1 MVARQKVLL
10 KINMNVFT
18 PTAFFHSES
27 ANSFFTVAVP
37 KLDSVVSEE
46 VHL

>member
-1 MVARQKVLL
+1 MVARQNVLS
-10 KINMNVFT
+10 KINMNVFM

-27 ANSFFTVAVP
+27 ANNFSTVAVP
-37 KLDSVVSEE
+37 KLGSVVSEE